1 MLLLVKR
8 GAGITILLPTEKKA
22 YLLLIFD
29 GKVYFTSFVPPTN
42 QAVDL
47 DAGVCGFS
55 GQGRLYVFDLHKG
68 TRTYNQVY
76 YEVGERVPDTPQI
89 VIPKP
94 EDGERLKHISS
105 VLVKVSVKMVNVKV
119 RLS

>member
-1 MLLLVKR
+1 
-8 GAGITILLPTEKKA
+8 
-22 YLLLIFD
+22 
-29 GKVYFTSFVPPTN
+29 VPPTN

-94 EDGERLKHISS
+94 EDGEEVKAYIIGVGKGECENGECKGTIELGSGLGANKIYYHI
-105 VLVKVSVKMVNVKV
+105 NE
-119 RLS
+119 